1 MSEKFTMWVLIDAE
15 TGQMVIDEETGAVA
29 VFPTRSAA
37 RVFRAPGEVIKRASI
52 RIDVDLTS
60 RG

>member
-1 MSEKFTMWVLIDAE
+1 MSEKFTMWVLIDVE

-37 RVFRAPGEVIKRASI
+37 RAFRAPGEVIKRATI